1 MLISSTLA
9 VCPIVGFSPESY
21 ESCPS
26 NNCATVLVS
35 HCLGMVGRGLYLFN
49 VQELT

>member
-9 VCPIVGFSPESY
+9 VCPIVDFPPESY

-26 NNCATVLVS
+26 NNCAAVLVS
-35 HCLGMVGRGLYLFN
+35 HWFGDGRLRSLS
-49 VQELT
+49 V

>member
-21 ESCPS
+21 ESYPS
-26 NNCATVLVS
+26 NNCTTVLVS
-35 HCLGMVGRGLYLFN
+35 HWFGDGRPWSLS
-49 VQELT
+49 V